1 MQTTVKLSRTYH
13 AGVEN
18 KAFDTITLREP
29 TFADTHM
36 SGLGKPQEFQ
46 PGPRGTNMLVSYPDV
61 VDAYAQRLIVEP
73 GYEYISRISALDAL
87 ALERA
92 ICSFFLHTEQSGTPP
107 TGSSSNSVSAAT
119 TSNE

>member
-1 MQTTVKLSRTYH
+1 MSQVIVKLSRTYTGG
-13 AGVEN
+13 AES
-18 KAFDTITLREP
+18 KAFDSITLREP

-36 SGLGKPQEFQ
+36 SGLGKPQELQ

-73 GYEYISRISALDAL
+73 GYEYISGISALDAL

-92 ICSFFLHTEQSGTPP
+92 ICGFFLHTDPSET
-107 TGSSSNSVSAAT
+107 
-119 TSNE
+119 